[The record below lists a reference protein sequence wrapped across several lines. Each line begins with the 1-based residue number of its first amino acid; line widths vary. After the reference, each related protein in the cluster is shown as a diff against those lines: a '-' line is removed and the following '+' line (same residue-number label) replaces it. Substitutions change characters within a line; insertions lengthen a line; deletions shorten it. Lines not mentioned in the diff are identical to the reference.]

1 MLLSEYEIDN
11 RKATVSK
18 FSDTYMIDF
27 FVNGK
32 HIQRISKSRINEAE
46 ELAEDFVHEG
56 TSPIYLTESNL
67 K

>member
-27 FVNGK
+27 FVDGK
-32 HIQRISKSRINEAE
+32 HIQRVTKSRINDAE
-46 ELAEDFVHEG
+46 QIAEDFVHEG
-56 TSPIYLTESNL
+56 SSPIFLSE
-67 K
+67 